1 MSAVLT
7 VVRLSRYGTLRPDD
21 DGEGPREVTLALT
34 ACLTTDEGSVAEP
47 PSVPA
52 VRVRFHDAREG
63 ADEANTSLD
72 PLTMLADPSN
82 GIVVY
87 DSTACHLLLRPDT
100 AAATSAAATASISAA
115 SAASAASSAT
125 TSTTTPTAV
134 TGAARPLPLPLKVNF
149 SGDTDA
155 PSATARTYL
164 CKFQSADDVRCS
176 VSGRTSGAY
185 CQRQQSYPYTLDP
198 RNPRH
203 TRS

>member
-7 VVRLSRYGTLRPDD
+7 VVRLSRDGTLRPDD

-34 ACLTTDEGSVAEP
+34 ACLATDEGSEAEP
-47 PSVPA
+47 SVSA

-63 ADEANTSLD
+63 AEANTSLD

-100 AAATSAAATASISAA
+100 AFVSAAASS
-115 SAASAASSAT
+115 SASSAT
-125 TSTTTPTAV
+125 TATTATTPTAV
-134 TGAARPLPLPLKVNF
+134 TAAARPLPLPPTVNF

-155 PSATARTYL
+155 PPATARTYL

-176 VSGRTSGAY
+176 VSGRTSGAS
-185 CQRQQSYPYTLDP
+185 CQSYRSRTRGTRVP
-198 RNPRH
+198 N

>member
-34 ACLTTDEGSVAEP
+34 ACLATDEGSEA
-47 PSVPA
+47 A

-63 ADEANTSLD
+63 AEANTSLD

-100 AAATSAAATASISAA
+100 AFISAAVSAAASS
-115 SAASAASSAT
+115 SASSAT
-125 TSTTTPTAV
+125 TATTATTPTAV
-134 TGAARPLPLPLKVNF
+134 TAAARPLPLPPTVNF

-155 PSATARTYL
+155 PPATARTYL

-176 VSGRTSGAY
+176 VSGRTSGAS
-185 CQRQQSYPYTLDP
+185 CQSYRSRTRGTRVP
-198 RNPRH
+198 N

>member
-7 VVRLSRYGTLRPDD
+7 VVRLSRDGTLRPDD

-34 ACLTTDEGSVAEP
+34 ACLATDEGSEAEP
-47 PSVPA
+47 SVSA

-63 ADEANTSLD
+63 AEANTSLD

-100 AAATSAAATASISAA
+100 AFISA
-115 SAASAASSAT
+115 AASSAT
-125 TSTTTPTAV
+125 TATTPIAA
-134 TGAARPLPLPLKVNF
+134 TGAVRPLPLPLTVNF

-155 PSATARTYL
+155 PPATARTYL

-176 VSGRTSGAY
+176 VSGRTSGAS
-185 CQRQQSYPYTLDP
+185 CQSYRSRTRGTRVP
-198 RNPRH
+198 N